1 MKIIDSLID
10 NTNENKCLRRD
21 IHAHPE
27 LGFEE
32 HRTANV
38 VAEFLKSLGIEVHEK
53 VGGTGVVGVIK
64 KGLSQKGLAL
74 RADMDALPIHE
85 LNKFKHA
92 SQNPGKM
99 HACGH
104 DGHTTMLLSAARVL
118 AQETQFDGTVV
129 LIFQPSEETLGG
141 ANAMIRD
148 GLFERFPADAIFG
161 LHNRVNLPLG
171 DFTIRSGVSS
181 SAMINFKI
189 LLKGEGTHAAMP
201 HLGIDPIPA
210 ASQLIQSFQTIITR
224 NKRPIDSA
232 VISVTMIHA
241 GEVIN
246 AIPSTCILQG
256 TVRCANDGILEMIK
270 QRMQSII
277 KNTASAFDLQHE
289 IEWSSYCPSI
299 VNCAKKAQFL
309 KQLMIDLVGPE
320 KVHEPEL
327 TMGADDF
334 SYFLKIKP
342 GSYFC
347 IGNGEGYGDKDHRLD
362 GHGGGPCALHNASYD
377 FNDALIPIGATFWVR
392 LVERWFTQ
400 P

>member
-1 MKIIDSLID
+1 MKIIDSLIVDAED
-10 NTNENKCLRRD
+10 NVRLRRD

-32 HRTANV
+32 HRTADI
-38 VAEFLKSLGIEVHEK
+38 VAGILRNLGIEVHTK
-53 VGGTGVVGVIK
+53 IGGTGVVGVIRRGK
-64 KGLSQKGLAL
+64 SPRSVAL

-85 LNKFKHA
+85 LNKFRHA

-104 DGHTTMLLSAARVL
+104 DGHTAMLLSAARVL
-118 AQETQFDGTVV
+118 AKEAQFDGTVV

-141 ANAMIRD
+141 ADAMIRD
-148 GLFERFPADAIFG
+148 GLFDRFPVDAIFG

-171 DFTIRSGVSS
+171 HFAVRSGISS
-181 SAMINFKI
+181 SAVINFKI
-189 LLKGEGTHAAMP
+189 ALEGEGAHAAMP

-210 ASQLIQSFQTIITR
+210 ASQLVQSFQTIITR
-224 NKRPIDSA
+224 NKRPIDA
-232 VISVTMIHA
+232 GLISVTMIHA

-256 TVRCANDGILEMIK
+256 TVRCVDDAMLEMVKRRIVTIT
-270 QRMQSII
+270 QH
-277 KNTASAFDLQHE
+277 TANAFDLRHY
-289 IEWSSYCPSI
+289 IEWSGYSPCV
-299 VNCAKKAQFL
+299 VNYAKETELL
-309 KQLMIDLVGPE
+309 KQLMNDLAGPE

-327 TMGADDF
+327 TMGAEDF
-334 SYFLKIKP
+334 SFYLKIKP
-342 GSYFC
+342 GSYFY
-347 IGNGEGYGDKDHRLD
+347 IGNGEGQGDKDHRLE

-392 LVERWFTQ
+392 FVERWFTR
-400 P
+400 